1 MCDVLNI
8 NCLKWKISIHILE
21 TLQAQFICGFSSVV
35 SVEFIIIDIIIN
47 ITSINISLCLNVR
60 NWSAVVAHSHYPLN
74 PQSNSLM
81 YWLQCCFD
89 FIFSITNS
97 KVTIIIR
104 TTRII
109 IILFVAFGR
118 WFWMVIH
125 PQPTT
130 VSRARGRPR
139 WSTQGTFRGAESSRA
154 VITSSAV
161 GTYMSHNSSSP
172 RGEVEE
178 NNQKEVQHW
187 RKEVE
192 VNLVPPKLCI
202 GCLGW
207 SVVSN
212 METLASIFQHQMT
225 IYFIIAYLNCVPGGG
240 QWKPWQTD

>member
-8 NCLKWKISIHILE
+8 NFLKWNISIHILE

-60 NWSAVVAHSHYPLN
+60 NWSAVAAHSHYPLN

-130 VSRARGRPR
+130 VSRGKRQAQVIHPGNFYR
-139 WSTQGTFRGAESSRA
+139 SRKQQR
-154 VITSSAV
+154 S
-161 GTYMSHNSSSP
+161 Y
-172 RGEVEE
+172 
-178 NNQKEVQHW
+178 
-187 RKEVE
+187 
-192 VNLVPPKLCI
+192 
-202 GCLGW
+202 
-207 SVVSN
+207 
-212 METLASIFQHQMT
+212 
-225 IYFIIAYLNCVPGGG
+225 Y
-240 QWKPWQTD
+240 